1 MMNAASDLEA
11 AQQQTA
17 DNDHHQGRAI
27 VHIEPFSRVLNRL
40 CGKARRKLTKMQ
52 CAGISACANSP
63 QLRVMEAKRRGWVA
77 AAWLHGAYVPVMLRL
92 SKMIPAELA
101 IAAG

>member
-1 MMNAASDLEA
+1 M
-11 AQQQTA
+11 
-17 DNDHHQGRAI
+17 
-27 VHIEPFSRVLNRL
+27 
-40 CGKARRKLTKMQ
+40 
-52 CAGISACANSP
+52 
-63 QLRVMEAKRRGWVA
+63 RVMEAKRRGWVA